1 MDTETTDP
9 QPGKTGRK
17 RTDAQIIADRAEISR
32 LYLQRVPLQEITDRV
47 NAARITSTPAYQI
60 TIHQVKKDLV
70 AIREDWITWAAV
82 DYDTLVARELARID
96 NLETE
101 AFEAWRRSCGDF
113 EESTERHIGGVD
125 TRTETQTRRRKQ
137 AGDPRFLERIAWCI
151 DARIK
156 ILGLAAPDVHLLAAG
171 KGMTFTLQLGEKEIG
186 DESDG
191 QRGGPSGD

>member
-1 MDTETTDP
+1 MDTDTET

-17 RTDAQIIADRAEISR
+17 RTDAQILADRAEISR
-32 LYLQRVPLQEITDRV
+32 LYLQRVPLQEITERI
-47 NAARITSTPAYQI
+47 NTARRNSTPPYQI
-60 TIHQVKKDLV
+60 TIHQVKKDLL
-70 AIREDWITWAAV
+70 AIREEWITWAAV

-96 NLETE
+96 TLEAE

-113 EESTERHIGGVD
+113 EEVTTREGVGED
-125 TRTETQTRRRKQ
+125 LRTETQTRRRKQ
-137 AGDPRFLERIAWCI
+137 AGDPRFLERIAACI
-151 DARIK
+151 EMRVR

-191 QRGGPSGD
+191 QRGGASGD